1 MRKKKLTE
9 KETEEK
15 FKSTDPYAGAV
26 LEEVREQMKI
36 IVEGNNAIEKQLG
49 DFQIET
55 RKNFQD
61 FQTETR
67 ENFQTVFEKLS
78 AHDEDTANKRDLVA
92 LDRRVTRLEEKTA

>member
-1 MRKKKLTE
+1 
-9 KETEEK
+9 
-15 FKSTDPYAGAV
+15 
-26 LEEVREQMKI
+26 VREQLNI

-78 AHDEDTANKRDLVA
+78 VRDEDKADKRDLVA